1 MSCNNLVIWDP
12 IPPNSRF
19 CASAEGTGDDF
30 LVGVRLVGADGSQ
43 TQFFTADLVPGPA
56 HRSLS
61 SQGYAARLTI
71 TPGGTSPTVMMKA
84 WIETDGGA
92 PPFTC
97 EWTVTGAFKDQRITI
112 VMIPA

>member
-1 MSCNNLVIWDP
+1 MACSNFEIWDP
-12 IPPNSRF
+12 IQANSRF
-19 CASAEGTGDDF
+19 CASAEGTDDDF
-30 LVGVRLVGADGSQ
+30 LVGIRLVGADGSQ

-61 SQGYAARLTI
+61 NQGYAARLTL
-71 TPGGTSPTVMMKA
+71 TPGGTSPTVTLKA

-92 PPFTC
+92 RPFAC
-97 EWTVTGAFKDQRITI
+97 EWTATGAFKEQRITI